1 MSSLLRS
8 VILVAVAN
16 ETLLHKDRI
25 LEMEAGF
32 LVLLWQSR
40 IFHLDFKPEGI
51 VISSDVKHSFKA
63 AIICDLRWQN
73 ASDEEQL

>member
-8 VILVAVAN
+8 VLVAVPA

-40 IFHLDFKPEGI
+40 IFHLDFKPESI
-51 VISSDVKHSFKA
+51 VIWSDVKHGFKA